1 MTDSRKIK
9 IKKIH
14 PDAIIPRY
22 AHNGDAGLDLFTIE
36 SLELEPRERKTVP
49 LGLAIEIPEGYV
61 GLIWDKSGLSHKYGI
76 KSFGGVIDSSY
87 RGEIHVGVI
96 NLSDKFFSFEKG
108 HKIGQLLI
116 QKVEQINF
124 EEVDELTDSSRGA
137 GGFGST
143 GR

>member
-1 MTDSRKIK
+1 MKIE

-14 PDAIIPRY
+14 PDATIPRY
-22 AHNGDAGLDLFTIE
+22 AHHGDAGLDLFTIE

-49 LGLAIEIPEGYV
+49 LGLAIEIPAGYV

-116 QKVEQINF
+116 QKIEQVHF
-124 EEVDELTDSSRGA
+124 EEVDKLTDSPRAA

-143 GR
+143 GK

>member
-1 MTDSRKIK
+1 MKVK
-9 IKKIH
+9 IKKLH
-14 PDAIIPRY
+14 PEAIIPRY
-22 AHNGDAGLDLFTIE
+22 AHKGDAGLDLFTVD
-36 SLELEPRERKTVP
+36 SLELEPGERKSVP
-49 LGLAIEIPEGYV
+49 LGLAVEIPVGYV

-116 QKVEQINF
+116 QKVEQVNF
-124 EEVDELTDSSRGA
+124 EEVDELTDSSRAA

-143 GR
+143 GK